1 MAEDSDGR
9 KFPEY
14 LEYTKSTNG
23 REKTEERQKREW
35 LIYSESARAIYC
47 VPCMLF
53 SCDGLKK
60 PSASA
65 LNTKEG
71 YKISDLKWRRMYN
84 KFPDHE
90 VCKAHKTCYLK
101 WKNLRYS
108 LMEAK
113 GIDSQL
119 QQEIQLDVDRN
130 KAILERILDVTLF
143 LALRNLPFRG
153 STETLGDVRTG
164 HFLGTVELVAKYDPL
179 LNDHPRKVKEKRPS
193 TRVTHYLS
201 QESQNEFIELCGDR
215 VLKEILK
222 ERECAIYYLLICDAT
237 PDVSHKEQNVIL
249 LRYVA
254 QKENDQCDVTE
265 RFLQFEEFSGKTGH
279 EISEMILKTL
289 EEHHIDIADCRGQ
302 GFDNG
307 SAMSGKVKGV
317 QAEIRTIN
325 PLAAY
330 SPCGSHTLNLVG
342 VHAAESCTDVST
354 FFGCLNR
361 LYNIFSASPE
371 R

>member
-1 MAEDSDGR
+1 
-9 KFPEY
+9 
-14 LEYTKSTNG
+14 
-23 REKTEERQKREW
+23 
-35 LIYSESARAIYC
+35 
-47 VPCMLF
+47 
-53 SCDGLKK
+53 
-60 PSASA
+60 
-65 LNTKEG
+65 
-71 YKISDLKWRRMYN
+71 
-84 KFPDHE
+84 
-90 VCKAHKTCYLK
+90 
-101 WKNLRYS
+101 
-108 LMEAK
+108 MEAK
-113 GIDSQL
+113 GIDSHL
-119 QQEIQLDVDRN
+119 QQEIQLEVDRN

-307 SAMSGKVKGV
+307 SNMSGKVKGV

-371 R
+371 RWAILKEKTGCSLHHMSDTRWSARIAAVKPVANHLPSLLEALDSILARCSLTN